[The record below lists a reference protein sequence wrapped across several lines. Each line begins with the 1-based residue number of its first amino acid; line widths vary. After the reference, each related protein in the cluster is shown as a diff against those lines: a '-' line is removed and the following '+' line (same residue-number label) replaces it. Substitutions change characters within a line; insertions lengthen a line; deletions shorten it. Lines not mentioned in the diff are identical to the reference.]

1 MSSIQFFLL
10 AGGRGERLRPLTDN
24 CCKPMVRFGPFGRII
39 DFSLYNVLAAEG
51 GDLFVLTQYCYGM
64 IELYLHVQWRSALSS
79 RGRKFMVLP
88 GKDSPKREY
97 LGTADAVYQA
107 LITSRK
113 MPKYLVVLSADHI
126 GRLDFKPLI
135 DFHKSHGGA
144 ATVAVTECSPADG
157 PRQKRIAEAR
167 EDGGV
172 SRIYSAAQC
181 LPSGS
186 QSRSINYESMDVYVF
201 TTSKLIRLL
210 ELNQREES
218 HDLDAD
224 VLPQMA
230 GAGDV
235 RAYPVSSPE
244 GSAVYWRDLNDL
256 YTYWLTHLELL
267 SGRMKDLYFDPVPG
281 LMRPPVSRF
290 NLVHEYETGAT
301 SIYHSMVW
309 SVENI
314 GAARVADSVI
324 GPGSYVESG
333 AEVSQS
339 VVMEGAVVRKG
350 ARIKAALVE
359 PHVDIKPGYGTARGA
374 HSDRSQ
380 QSILPGLH
388 QMIPPADFM
397 APKAVV
403 RPSKEA

>member
-51 GDLFVLTQYCYGM
+51 GDLFVLTQYLYGM

-79 RGRKFMVLP
+79 RGRKFKVLP

-97 LGTADAVYQA
+97 LGTADAAYQA
-107 LITSRK
+107 IITSRS
-113 MPKYLVVLSADHI
+113 MPDYLAILSADHI

-144 ATVAVTECSPADG
+144 ATVAVTECSAADG
-157 PRQKRIAEAR
+157 PRQKRITEVR

-172 SRIYSAAQC
+172 SRIFSAAQC
-181 LPSGS
+181 IASGQKS
-186 QSRSINYESMDVYVF
+186 HPINYESLDVYVF
-201 TTSKLIRLL
+201 STGQLIRFL

-224 VLPQMA
+224 VLPLMA
-230 GAGDV
+230 RAGEV
-235 RAYPVSSPE
+235 RAYPVSSPD
-244 GSAVYWRDLNDL
+244 GLGVYWRDLDDL
-256 YTYWLTHLELL
+256 YTYWLAHIELL
-267 SGRMKDLYFDPVPG
+267 SGRLKDLYFDPVPG

-290 NLVHEYETGAT
+290 NLVHEYQTGAK
-301 SIYHSMVW
+301 SISNSMVW
-309 SVENI
+309 SVENV
-314 GAARVADSVI
+314 GAARVTDSVI
-324 GPGSYVESG
+324 GPGSHVEDG

-359 PHVDIKPGYGTARGA
+359 PHVVIKPGFSI
-374 HSDRSQ
+374 SDDDHGRSQ
-380 QSILPGLH
+380 PSVFPGLH
-388 QMIPPADFM
+388 QMIPPAGFM
-397 APKAVV
+397 APKAEI
-403 RPSKEA
+403 RPSKQA